1 MWQLRRL
8 STNEALSDAGPLPSN
23 WGPICGLA
31 GITEKLGDLAW
42 LGPKHANT
50 GWIELTEDEK
60 KAIREDEVRA
70 RVNAEKEI
78 ASTALAA
85 SDLTVEQKIAWEDY
99 LVRLDTVCLCADFD
113 CDPRFPIKPS
123 V

>member
-1 MWQLRRL
+1 L
-8 STNEALSDAGPLPSN
+8 S
-23 WGPICGLA
+23 
-31 GITEKLGDLAW
+31 W
-42 LGPKHANT
+42 LGPKHADT

-60 KAIREDEVRA
+60 KALREDEAHA

-78 ASTALAA
+78 ATTALAA